1 MGKEK
6 GAGPSLYI
14 VGSICLFAMA
24 FVFMA
29 LAVQSGEAD
38 VGIFLIFP
46 FVMGGGLLMGVGV
59 LFVFLG
65 ILTLI
70 VGLVKRFTVM
80 ALDEYFDEEVGGR
93 PAKGRKRRP
102 RTVGDQEVRP
112 AKTFADVKGGG
123 VVFIGPIPIVFGSN
137 ARVTKLMLYLAIVAV
152 IALCMLFFALTLR

>member
-46 FVMGGGLLMGVGV
+46 FVMGGGLLM
-59 LFVFLG
+59 G